1 MEEKYINEER
11 SRKVKCDIRFTKI
24 DTVKVGGADWV
35 CTIEIKKRM
44 KICCCCC
51 MHLRFP
57 FLFILIFTVSLLPRA
72 KQRAI
77 DEEKMKEQAEK
88 QAKFDALPD
97 WKKKI
102 IRKRSDLVTS

>member
-1 MEEKYINEER
+1 M
-11 SRKVKCDIRFTKI
+11 
-24 DTVKVGGADWV
+24 GGADWL

-44 KICCCCC
+44 KICCC
-51 MHLRFP
+51 MDLA
-57 FLFILIFTVSLLPRA
+57 FLFSFILVFAVSLLPRA

-77 DEEKMKEQAEK
+77 DEEKLREQADK